1 MAPGEFFVCTADV
14 PRGSS
19 LDIRVEMVSDIGQDS
34 WTYISVFQFDDEK
47 NKTDTDTGWMP
58 VPEMVTLNGHFNH
71 FLIFSF
77 SSVEEHSWGPPAH
90 TFLEP
95 DHPS

>member
-1 MAPGEFFVCTADV
+1 MICPPVVAPGEFFVCTADV

-34 WTYISVFQFDDEK
+34 WTYTSIFQFDDEK

-58 VPEMVTLNGHFNH
+58 VPEMVTAQLQPHFT
-71 FLIFSF
+71 IF
-77 SSVEEHSWGPPAH
+77 SVEEHSRRSSAH
-90 TFLEP
+90 IIVEP
-95 DHPS
+95 DH